1 MVVFSLRSEEASQTG
16 ILGSSGSR
24 LGRGVYHTQWY
35 HVGLLS
41 SVVLEPSEFAP
52 KARPASL

>member
-1 MVVFSLRSEEASQTG
+1 MVVFSLRSEEASETG

-24 LGRGVYHTQWY
+24 LSRDVHHTQWY

-41 SVVLEPSEFAP
+41 GIVLDEFAP